1 MKLIIALLYISLGLI
16 RHASPLTMGIALVF
30 LILALRP
37 TGGYQ
42 KQYRNRYQRRHRW
55 TARERILGLLTRL

>member
-1 MKLIIALLYISLGLI
+1 MKLIIALLYIGLGLI

-30 LILALRP
+30 LVLALRP

-42 KQYRNRYQRRHRW
+42 KQYRNRYQRRHR
-55 TARERILGLLTRL
+55 

>member
-1 MKLIIALLYISLGLI
+1 MKWFIKEEYLMKLIIALLYIGLGLI

-30 LILALRP
+30 LVLALRP

-42 KQYRNRYQRRHRW
+42 KQYRNRYQRRHR
-55 TARERILGLLTRL
+55 